1 MKQLVVVRHA
11 KAEASAP
18 SDEARALTARGHADA
33 RRRGEQLAD
42 FVTGTARALVSP
54 AVRTR
59 ETFDELNLAL
69 GLDADH
75 VSYPKTL
82 YDATA
87 HRVLQEVRYLDEEP
101 STVIVVGHNPAMG
114 DLVWML
120 HDGTHNGAWKAY
132 GDRGFP
138 TSAAAVLTYDGEWFD
153 IDPRTMRLEDYLA
166 PPPKAR

>member
-11 KAEASAP
+11 KAEASAGT
-18 SDEARALTARGHADA
+18 DLGRALTRRGHDDA
-33 RRRGEQLAD
+33 RRRGEQLTD
-42 FVTGTARALVSP
+42 FVTGATLALVSP

-59 ETFDELNLAL
+59 ETFDELNASL
-69 GLDADH
+69 GIGPEH
-75 VSYPKTL
+75 VTYPPGL
-82 YDATA
+82 YEASA
-87 HRVLQEVRYLDEEP
+87 HRVLEEVRAVEGEP
-101 STVIVVGHNPAMG
+101 STVVVVGHNPSMG

-138 TSAAAVLTYDGEWFD
+138 TSAAAVLTYDGDWFD

-166 PPPKAR
+166 PPAR

>member
-11 KAEASAP
+11 KAEGSAP
-18 SDEARALTARGHADA
+18 SDAARALTTRGRADA

-42 FVTGTARALVSP
+42 FVTGTTRALVSP

-59 ETFDELNLAL
+59 ETFEELNRSL
-69 GLDADH
+69 GLGEDH
-75 VSYPKTL
+75 VTYPGAL
-82 YDATA
+82 YDASA
-87 HRVLQEVRYLDEEP
+87 HGVLQEVRILDDAP
-101 STVIVVGHNPAMG
+101 VTVIVVGHNPAMG

-120 HDGTHNGAWKAY
+120 HDGTRNAAWTAY

-138 TSAAAVLTYDGEWFD
+138 TAAAAVMTYDGEWAD

-166 PPPKAR
+166 PSPG

>member
-18 SDEARALTARGHADA
+18 SDSARALTARGRDDA
-33 RRRGEQLAD
+33 RRRGEQLAVY
-42 FVTGTARALVSP
+42 VTGTAQALVSP

-59 ETFDELNLAL
+59 ETFDELNSAL
-69 GLDADH
+69 GLAPS
-75 VSYPKTL
+75 VVAYPGPL
-82 YDATA
+82 YGATA
-87 HRVLQEVRYLDEEP
+87 HGVLQEVRTVEGEP
-101 STVIVVGHNPAMG
+101 STVVVVGHNPAVG

-138 TSAAAVLTYDGEWFD
+138 TSAAAVLTYDGDWFD
-153 IDPRTMRLEDYLA
+153 IDPRAMRLEDFLA
-166 PPPKAR
+166 PPPRHS

>member
-11 KAEASAP
+11 KAEGSAS
-18 SDEARALTARGHADA
+18 DDTARALTRRGHNDA

-42 FVTGTARALVSP
+42 FVTGTTRALVSP

-59 ETFDELNLAL
+59 ETFEDLNVSL
-69 GLDADH
+69 GIPPEH
-75 VSYPKTL
+75 VGYPEGL
-82 YDATA
+82 YEASA
-87 HRVLQEVRYLDEEP
+87 HRVLHEVRTVDSES
-101 STVIVVGHNPAMG
+101 STVLVVGHNPSMG

-138 TSAAAVLTYDGEWFD
+138 TSAAAVLTYDGDWFD

-166 PPPKAR
+166 PPPR